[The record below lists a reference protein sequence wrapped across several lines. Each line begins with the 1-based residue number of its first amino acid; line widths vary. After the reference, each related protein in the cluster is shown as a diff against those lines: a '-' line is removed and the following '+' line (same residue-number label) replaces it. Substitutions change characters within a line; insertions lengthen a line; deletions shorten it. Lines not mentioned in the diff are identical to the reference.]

1 MNPVGSNR
9 FETSSHTPFYTNS
22 CYCHCILADRTL
34 WIPAFAEI
42 TMALRRP
49 HKGMET
55 GWRRELATTR
65 VAPTTGLPEPIFRGI
80 TMALRRPHK
89 GMETGWRR
97 ELATTRVAPTTG
109 LPEPIF
115 RGMTVALRRPHK
127 GMETG
132 WCRERATT
140 RVAPTTGLPEP
151 IFRGMTVGGCCFG
164 CCIRG
169 IMAQSQRISI
179 RWPAY

>member
-1 MNPVGSNR
+1 MFAFGTGSQEEPPLCISPPRAGERLLNPVGSNR

-34 WIPAFAEI
+34 WIPAFAGI

-55 GWRRELATTR
+55 GWRRERATTRVAPTTGLPEPIFRGMTVALRRPHKGMETGWRRERATTR

-97 ELATTRVAPTTG
+97 NGQPQG
-109 LPEPIF
+109 LPLQQ
-115 RGMTVALRRPHK
+115 V
-127 GMETG
+127 
-132 WCRERATT
+132 CRSLFSE
-140 RVAPTTGLPEP
+140 E
-151 IFRGMTVGGCCFG
+151 
-164 CCIRG
+164 
-169 IMAQSQRISI
+169 
-179 RWPAY
+179 